1 MSGRVDIGDYVERA
15 HDKKDCQLSFIVKT
29 KIWAA
34 DSAHSWYYNANG
46 NMNNNNKNNSN
57 TVRAVSEFHQ
67 EGLISLEDVFEAYY
81 DCRKIRGI
89 PPMRYCLRLIMNA
102 ILSNFGEI

>member
-34 DSAHSWYYNANG
+34 DSANSWYYNANG
-46 NMNNNNKNNSN
+46 NMNNNNKNNS
-57 TVRAVSEFHQ
+57 
-67 EGLISLEDVFEAYY
+67 
-81 DCRKIRGI
+81 
-89 PPMRYCLRLIMNA
+89 
-102 ILSNFGEI
+102 